1 VLLPHCAL
9 DNRKKLYYRKFYERC
24 IDRGLTMKITVINK
38 TAFILMI
45 LIGSI
50 LMTGCG
56 LVYTITP
63 TERLE
68 RKDAKEFILEKT
80 ATEAISAIDIHT
92 SLAEV
97 ELLEGDQ
104 FYVEIEYL
112 YWEEAPDYSLKD
124 GKLYFDDRGSLPDS
138 YSIEFNINN
147 RIKVYLPKNS
157 EMDYINIEDSS
168 GDVNL
173 SGFVAK
179 DLEVTVSYGD
189 FTLEKAAA
197 WDADISLSSGTSEIS
212 DFQAGTMDFT
222 NSYGDAYFTD
232 INNTTPRLP
241 SEAAGKS
248 FKASMSS
255 GDLIIKGIQNN
266 SIDITNSYGDIK
278 ITDIASDKA
287 EFDLSSGSCSVSEA
301 KVKSMDIRSTYG
313 DLDLELQGNNQDYS
327 LKLDTSYGKIRVDDI
342 LYDEPLTLDKPGTG
356 RIKAELSSGDINIIF
371 TD

>member
-1 VLLPHCAL
+1 
-9 DNRKKLYYRKFYERC
+9 
-24 IDRGLTMKITVINK
+24 MKITARNK
-38 TAFILMI
+38 TAFFLMI

-63 TERLE
+63 TKRLE
-68 RKDAKEFILEKT
+68 KKDAKEFILDKT
-80 ATEAISAIDIHT
+80 AAEAITAIDIHT
-92 SLAEV
+92 ALAEV
-97 ELLEGDQ
+97 ELLEADQ

-124 GKLYFDDRGSLPDS
+124 GKLYFDDRDSLPDS

-157 EMDYINIEDSS
+157 EMDYINIENSS

-179 DLEVTVSYGD
+179 NLDVTVSYGD

-197 WDADISLSSGTSEIS
+197 WDADLSLSSGTSEIS
-212 DFQAGTMDFT
+212 DFQAGTLDFT

-232 INNTTPRLP
+232 INNTPPRLP

-248 FKASMSS
+248 FKATLSS
-255 GDLIIKGIQNN
+255 GDLMIKGILNN
-266 SIDITNSYGDIK
+266 SIDITNSYGDII
-278 ITDIASDKA
+278 ITDITSDKA
-287 EFDLSSGSCSVSEA
+287 EFHLSSGSCSVSEA
-301 KVKSMDIRSTYG
+301 TVKALDISNAYG
-313 DLDLELQGNNQDYS
+313 DLDLELQGSKEDYS
-327 LKLDTSYGKIRVDDI
+327 LKLDTSYGKIRVGDI
-342 LYDEPLTLDKPGTG
+342 LYDEPLILDQPGSG
-356 RIKAELSSGDINIIF
+356 RIKAELSSGDINITF